1 MILRRIRLFRLVTVK
16 NLFLIRAGNEPSQA
30 RLGSVWLAHSATRA
44 WLGSAS
50 ERAHKI
56 GLVRFVIGSRATAT
70 CMTVAAMDGRRAV
83 GGGYGRDESRQEWAV
98 AMDGWRLVSS
108 PWSSSRWVVLGLG
121 HWRLGFGL
129 GL

>member
-83 GGGYGRDESRQEWAV
+83 GGGRRLWTGRVEAGVGGGYGRV
-98 AMDGWRLVSS
+98 AARFQPLE
-108 PWSSSRWVVLGLG
+108 
-121 HWRLGFGL
+121 
-129 GL
+129 